1 MIDLGGRI
9 EGQGDYAMMPSR
21 VVLLALVLTA
31 VPLAP
36 AAAQFGGMPGMP
48 GSPGMSPGAGSPF
61 GQAPQQGP
69 PPACQQLITAR
80 DETQKHGQAL
90 AAAGQKKLPPEEVC
104 KLFKVFIAS
113 ETKMVKGLKDNA
125 TTCGVPPEVIKQV
138 ETQHNK
144 ASQMAKQ
151 VCDVAAQGARPS
163 GPSLSEALGTTP
175 AVPDSSQ
182 TKRGAGTFDTLQ
194 GSPLTR

>member
-1 MIDLGGRI
+1 MIS
-9 EGQGDYAMMPSR
+9 SR
-21 VVLLALVLTA
+21 VLPLVVVLVAM
-31 VPLAP
+31 PLAP

-48 GSPGMSPGAGSPF
+48 GSPGMSPGMGSPF

-80 DETQKHGQAL
+80 DETQKYGQAL
-90 AAAGQKKLPPEEVC
+90 SVAGQKKAPPEEVC

-125 TTCGVPPEVIKQV
+125 ATCGVPPEVIKQV

-144 ASQMAKQ
+144 AAAMAKQ
-151 VCDVAAQGARPS
+151 VCDVAAQGARPT
-163 GPSLSEALGTTP
+163 GPSLSDALGTTP
-175 AVPDSSQ
+175 TVPDASQ